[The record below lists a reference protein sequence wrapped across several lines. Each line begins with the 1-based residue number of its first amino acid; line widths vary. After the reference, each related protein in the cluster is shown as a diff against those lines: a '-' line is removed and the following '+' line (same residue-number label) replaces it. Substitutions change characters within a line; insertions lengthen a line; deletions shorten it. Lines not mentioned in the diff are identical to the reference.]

1 MARGAVKG
9 TGDAMPGPLRIG
21 GGAGFAG
28 DRVDPAVALVE
39 HGELDYLVLEC
50 LAERTIALA
59 QQERRHD
66 PALGYGAS
74 LERRMA
80 ALLPV
85 AVKTGCRIVTNLGA
99 ANPSAA
105 AQRIAAMARAQGL
118 SVTVAAL
125 LGDDVLDLVRDG
137 RGEPTLPPE
146 IMARLVS
153 ANAYLG
159 AGELRRAVATG
170 ANVVISGRVTDSAL
184 FLAPAAHH
192 FGWPETDWEL
202 QARGVVLGH
211 LLECAGQITG
221 GYYMDAGLKAVPE
234 PARLGFPLAEVS
246 PDGSFTVTKLPGTGG
261 AVTLPIVIEQ
271 LLYEIGDPAA
281 YLTPD
286 VTADFTAVALAQA
299 APDRVH
305 VTGARGTSPPDSYK
319 VVACYDHGFI
329 GEGEISYAGS
339 GAAERARLAGEI
351 VRERLRLTGV
361 ACQSLRLDL
370 LGINA
375 LHGDLAPVGRPY
387 EVRLRV
393 AASTENEGAAAA
405 VGDEVEALLTNG
417 PAGGGG
423 ARRHVRPVLGVAATF
438 LRKALLADR
447 IRVIE
452 VSADGR

>member
-1 MARGAVKG
+1 MAARKSGGGA
-9 TGDAMPGPLRIG
+9 MLRIG

-28 DRVDPAVALVE
+28 DRVDPAVALAK
-39 HGELDYLVLEC
+39 HGKLDYLVLEC

-59 QQERRHD
+59 HQQRRRS
-66 PALGYGAS
+66 PTRGYGAS
-74 LERRMA
+74 LDARMS
-80 ALLPV
+80 ALLPLV
-85 AVKTGCRIVTNLGA
+85 DATGCRIVTNLGA

-105 AQRIAAMARAQGL
+105 AKRTAAIAQAQGL
-118 SVTVAAL
+118 SLRVAAL

-137 RGEPTLPPE
+137 AGEPRLAPA

-159 AGELRRAVATG
+159 ARELRAAVATG
-170 ANVVISGRVTDSAL
+170 ADVVICGRVTDSAL

-192 FGWPETDWEL
+192 FGWAETDWDL
-202 QARGVVLGH
+202 QARGIVLGH

-221 GYYMDAGLKAVPE
+221 GYYLDADRKAVPD

-246 PDGSFTVTKLPGTGG
+246 RDGGFTVTKLPGSGG
-261 AVTLPIVIEQ
+261 AVSVPIVTEQ
-271 LLYEIGDPAA
+271 LLYEVGNPAA

-286 VTADFTAVALAQA
+286 VTADFTAVELEQIG
-299 APDRVH
+299 PDRVH
-305 VTGARGTSPPDSYK
+305 VQGARGAPPPDSYK

-329 GEGEISYAGS
+329 GEGEISYAGA
-339 GAAERARLAGEI
+339 GAVERARLASEI
-351 VRERLRLTGV
+351 VRERLSLTGV
-361 ACQSLRLDL
+361 PCRSLRVDL
-370 LGINA
+370 LGVNA
-375 LHGDLAPVGRPY
+375 LHGDLAPAARPY

-393 AASTENEGAAAA
+393 AADTDDEVAARS

-423 ARRHVRPVLGVAATF
+423 ARGRVRPVLGVAATF
-438 LRKALLADR
+438 LPKALLAGR

-452 VSADGR
+452 VSGDGE